1 MQVDHHPGANEK
13 CFATQV
19 VECGGGPA
27 ANAAVA
33 VARLG
38 GVSAFAGYLGNDLY
52 GDQHFEELVREGII
66 TTGIVRAAD
75 PTPLSVI
82 LVKPS
87 GARTVVSY
95 RPKKPLNRSTAYLN
109 KLVQLKPEVLLCDG
123 HERNISVELA
133 RWAKKENVP
142 VVLDA
147 GSVHQGTRDLIKFT
161 DFLVASYKFSH
172 DFTGETDPR
181 RALVPLSEYAKTVV
195 ITIGEQGLVWKT
207 GEFSGA
213 FPAFPV
219 KAVDTTGA
227 GDVFHGAFALGV
239 ARRMPLKEILR
250 FASAAAALSCTKM
263 GARIA
268 CPSESEVLRFLQNF
282 S

>member
-1 MQVDHHPGANEK
+1 MHGTAVNVLCVGMATWDITMQVDHHPGANEK

-123 HERNISVELA
+123 HERNISV
-133 RWAKKENVP
+133 
-142 VVLDA
+142 
-147 GSVHQGTRDLIKFT
+147 
-161 DFLVASYKFSH
+161 
-172 DFTGETDPR
+172 
-181 RALVPLSEYAKTVV
+181 SEYAKTVV